1 MHWLVLDLCTE
12 GFLESQGI
20 TINLSNSVT
29 NINIINIIHSSVEL
43 ETNNNYI
50 LDLFRVYYK

>member
-29 NINIINIIHSSVEL
+29 NINIINIILLNL
-43 ETNNNYI
+43 EKNSN
-50 LDLFRVYYK
+50 